1 MKSFFQYIT
10 EQEQKYLP
18 RSRAFV
24 GGHRAN
30 QGDLMV
36 RKAYTPEDEPK
47 LDALTHPRRRPEGG
61 GPIPAGPQL
70 TPPPSTFRPP
80 ASSESQ
86 SSRMTLPTPEEIGR
100 AEEADAYMRQ
110 RKPDRP
116 GETVSDEEENRR
128 IKSWR
133 ERRERKNRD
142 GPVGVRSDN
151 DLMREKLKGKDKPL
165 KRSDLIKRTPDQ
177 IKHDEEIRRV
187 RAERNKAND
196 PFELYPD
203 YGDAEPSVHRARDAR
218 DRGLKNLEKRQARN
232 IPRETLGDNT
242 PSRIKSTKSRIESG
256 KMIPA
261 LWTVVGR
268 DNKGRP
274 WDEYG
279 FTDQK

>member
-10 EQEQKYLP
+10 EQGQKYLP

-24 GGHRAN
+24 GGHKAN
-30 QGDLMV
+30 QGDLFV

-86 SSRMTLPTPEEIGR
+86 SSRFTLPTPEEIR
-100 AEEADAYMRQ
+100 RSEEANEYMRQ

-133 ERRERKNRD
+133 ERRERKNR
-142 GPVGVRSDN
+142 
-151 DLMREKLKGKDKPL
+151 EGKNKP
-165 KRSDLIKRTPDQ
+165 RDRRDLIRQRSKIPSPDQ
-177 IKHDEEIRRV
+177 IKYE
-187 RAERNKAND
+187 KAN
-196 PFELYPD
+196 
-203 YGDAEPSVHRARDAR
+203 G
-218 DRGLKNLEKRQARN
+218 
-232 IPRETLGDNT
+232 
-242 PSRIKSTKSRIESG
+242 
-256 KMIPA
+256 
-261 LWTVVGR
+261 
-268 DNKGRP
+268 
-274 WDEYG
+274 
-279 FTDQK
+279 